1 MGTVTVL
8 KVQETGI
15 HTKQLDTTM
24 NVIIKTS
31 PRTFKV
37 EGWKDGELIAEEC
50 GVEESSLDDMV
61 ETLEEEGFDV
71 TIVLE

>member
-1 MGTVTVL
+1 M
-8 KVQETGI
+8 
-15 HTKQLDTTM
+15 
-24 NVIIKTS
+24 KTS
-31 PRTFKV
+31 PRTYKV

-71 TIVLE
+71 VVVLE